1 MKKSVYILGGD
12 LRQITLKNLFEKE
25 NFSVTALGL
34 CEGDIPVQK
43 IRNAQ
48 ILIFPIPA
56 SNDGE
61 TLNAPISKAKTNLS
75 DIIDKIDTKCLVL
88 GAKMPR
94 IFEEKLTERGI
105 RYIDYFAREELII
118 KNAVPTAEGVLEIA
132 LSEMPVTIFGSR
144 VLVIGYGRV
153 GKVIAEKFR
162 LLGSDVT
169 VSARKYEDFAWIE
182 EKGLKAVHTGEIAEL
197 LSEFDL
203 IINTVPA
210 RILDGDA
217 LKNVKDSSLVLD
229 VASKP
234 GGVDFETA
242 KKLGK
247 NVIWAL
253 SLPGKTA
260 PITSGKIIK
269 ETIMNILSET
279 EV

>member
-1 MKKSVYILGGD
+1 MKKSVFILGGD
-12 LRQITLKNLFEKE
+12 LRQETVKNLLEKE
-25 NFSVTALGL
+25 NFDVTALGL
-34 CEGDIPVQK
+34 SEGKIPLEK
-43 IRNAQ
+43 LKKAN
-48 ILIFPIPA
+48 ILVFPIPT
-56 SNDGE
+56 SSDGVN
-61 TLNAPISKAKTNLS
+61 LNAPISKTKTALF
-75 DIIDKIDTKCLVL
+75 DIIKKIDKNCLVL
-88 GAKMPR
+88 GAKMPDDA
-94 IFEEKLTERGI
+94 EKMLKDRGI
-105 RYIDYFAREELII
+105 RYIDYFNREELII
-118 KNAVPTAEGVLEIA
+118 KNAIPTAEGVIEIA
-132 LSEMPVTIFGSR
+132 LSEMPITIFGSR

-162 LLGSDVT
+162 LLGSNVT
-169 VSARKYEDFAWIE
+169 VSARKCEDFAWIE
-182 EKGLKAVHTGEIAEL
+182 EKGLKSVHTKDLAKVV
-197 LSEFDL
+197 SDFDL

-210 RILDGDA
+210 RVLDGDA
-217 LKNVKDSSLVLD
+217 LKNVRGDALILD

-242 KKLGK
+242 KRLEK

>member
-1 MKKSVYILGGD
+1 MKRSVFILGGD
-12 LRQITLKNLFEKE
+12 LRQETLKTLLEKE
-25 NFSVTALGL
+25 NFDVTALGL
-34 CEGDIPVQK
+34 SEGKFPLDK
-43 IRNAQ
+43 IKKAD

-56 SNDGE
+56 SSDGE
-61 TLNAPISKAKTNLS
+61 TLNAPISKVKVALS
-75 DIIDKIDTKCLVL
+75 DIIGRIDKNCLVL
-88 GAKMPR
+88 GAKMPKNA
-94 IFEEKLTERGI
+94 EKMLNDRGI
-105 RYIDYFAREELII
+105 MYIDYFSREELII
-118 KNAVPTAEGVLEIA
+118 KNAIPTAEGVLEIA
-132 LSEMPVTIFGSR
+132 LSEMPITIFGSR

-153 GKVIAEKFR
+153 GKVIAEKFG
-162 LLGSDVT
+162 LLGAEVT
-169 VSARKYEDFAWIE
+169 VSARKCGDFAWIE
-182 EKGLKAVHTGEIAEL
+182 EKGQKAVHTEKL
-197 LSEFDL
+197 SDVLSEFDL

-210 RILDGDA
+210 RILDENA
-217 LKNVKDSSLVLD
+217 LKKVKNETLILD

-234 GGVDFETA
+234 GGVDFEAA